1 MARAGPITDYA
12 LLVTS
17 GPDQFAFFNGQFAI
31 SDFSADSGCRCN
43 PYVQR
48 PPGADNATRPRPPSL
63 LPRWARRGAAG
74 EVAIGLAAQAIA
86 DSGRD
91 AGGDGSAAWF
101 GEKGPPRRAGS
112 GGSPNRPLH
121 PAQDHLRRG
130 EG

>member
-74 EVAIGLAAQAIA
+74 EVGTGLVAPANA
-86 DSGRD
+86 GCVRE
-91 AGGDGSAAWF
+91 AGGDRDPAWV
-101 GEKGPPRRAGS
+101 GAKG
-112 GGSPNRPLH
+112 
-121 PAQDHLRRG
+121 
-130 EG
+130 